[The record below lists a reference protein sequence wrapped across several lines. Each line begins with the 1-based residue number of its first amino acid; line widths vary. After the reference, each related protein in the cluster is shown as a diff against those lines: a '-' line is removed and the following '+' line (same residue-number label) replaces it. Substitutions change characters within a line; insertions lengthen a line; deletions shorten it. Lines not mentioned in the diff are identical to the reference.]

1 MTVLAKQESGFTF
14 TELVIAAALIGLLG
28 GIMLPTLQPN
38 LENEQLD
45 SAARLSINWLNSLRQ
60 TSIQNSVPCRATWD
74 LTNATL
80 SGSCDN
86 GVTAPGVLSLRAAA
100 NNGSLLIEVTTE
112 PPDGNPPGSEPPNTW
127 IFTPRG
133 TSVTT
138 GEANISLVNNA
149 NELGRCVRLT
159 APLALLRA
167 GKRTTSELC
176 DYTIS
181 F

>member
-1 MTVLAKQESGFTF
+1 MKLLAEKESGFTF
-14 TELVIAAALIGLLG
+14 TELVVAAALIGLLG

-38 LENEQLD
+38 LENEQLN
-45 SAARLSINWLNSLRQ
+45 SATRLSINWLNSLRQ
-60 TSIQNSVPCRATWD
+60 ISIQNSVPCRATWD

-112 PPDGNPPGSEPPNTW
+112 SPDGNLPGSEPPNTW

-138 GEANISLVNNA
+138 GEVNISLANNA

-159 APLALLRA
+159 APLALLRS
-167 GKRTTSELC
+167 GRRTTSELC

>member
-1 MTVLAKQESGFTF
+1 MKVLAEKESGFTF

-112 PPDGNPPGSEPPNTW
+112 PPDGEPAGSEPPNTW

-133 TSVTT
+133 TSITS
-138 GEANISLVNNA
+138 GEANISLINNA

-159 APLALLRA
+159 APLALLRS
-167 GKRTTSELC
+167 GRRTTSELC

>member
-1 MTVLAKQESGFTF
+1 MRALAKKESGFTF
-14 TELVIAAALIGLLG
+14 TELVVAAALIGLLG

-38 LENEQLD
+38 LENEQLN
-45 SAARLSINWLNSLRQ
+45 SAATVSIKWLNSLRQ

-86 GVTAPGVLSLRAAA
+86 GVTAPGVLDLRGAA
-100 NNGSLLIEVTTE
+100 NNSSLLIEVTTE
-112 PPDGNPPGSEPPNTW
+112 PPDGETPNTW

-133 TSVTT
+133 TSITT
-138 GEANISLVNNA
+138 GEANISLINNA

-159 APLALLRA
+159 APLALLRS
-167 GKRTTSELC
+167 GRRTTSELC